1 MIKNLLLVMR
11 LAMMVLL
18 LCACNNDIFI
28 VTDDLEDDTHVLLE
42 GDGGE
47 WSAAY
52 SRHGLKRIIFDYSY
66 GYDEYLTYYD
76 VKGNPV
82 EADIDPLIL
91 KSIVYE
97 NPLRHYSIVFDGD
110 MIYITSHY
118 NASSADSFDLRLV
131 YDSGTT
137 KSINVQVEEGAQVEM
152 TFWKHSGDLI
162 INENIEH
169 ESRRT
174 SLTNNSSLVQKLE
187 IMPYLDARCS
197 DVVSPAGQWA
207 FGLYLTMPMLAYHN
221 NDWVWIV
228 YDDIRLG
235 HKRNFVPSWSADDK
249 IVVEVP
255 PYKKAIVTYTLNY
268 SLAKEDGMLQLHF
281 PGDDRFYEEE
291 VTWTSIYATGY
302 DYEVEYE

>member
-1 MIKNLLLVMR
+1 MIRTLLNLSWIVSIVLLVS
-11 LAMMVLL
+11 
-18 LCACNNDIFI
+18 ACNDSIF
-28 VTDDLEDDTHVLLE
+28 VDDTDLPDDTHVLLE

-52 SRHGLKRIIFDYSY
+52 SRHGLKRILFDYSY

-76 VKGNPV
+76 VNENPV
-82 EADIDPLIL
+82 EADIDPSQL

-118 NASSADSFDLRLV
+118 NASFADSFDLRLV

-137 KSINVQVEEGAQVEM
+137 KSINVQVEQGAQVERG
-152 TFWKHSGDLI
+152 FWQPSGDLK

-169 ESRRT
+169 ETHRS

-197 DVVSPAGQWA
+197 DVANPAGQWA
-207 FGLYLTMPMLAYHN
+207 LGLNLTMPMLSYHN
-221 NDWVWIV
+221 DEWVWIL

-235 HKRNFVPSWSADDK
+235 HKRIFVSSWSADDK

-255 PYKKAIVTYTLNY
+255 PHKKAIVTYTLNY
-268 SLAKEDGMLQLHF
+268 SLATEAGKVQFHF
-281 PGDDRFYEEE
+281 PNDDRYYEEE
-291 VTWTSIYATGY
+291 VTWISIYATGY
-302 DYEVEYE
+302 DYKVEYE